1 MNINYTTVL
10 VSKIYLFLKNKLKLL
25 SKDALIKIESKNVA
39 LKKFY
44 ISNECFSFKLSIHE
58 KSWGK
63 IYHGFQKKSSSI
75 TVFNIDNTTRYF
87 LSSKSATH
95 IRMISE

>member
-44 ISNECFSFKLSIHE
+44 ISNECFSFKLSIRE
-58 KSWGK
+58 KSWGENLSWFPEEIK
-63 IYHGFQKKSSSI
+63 QYNCFQ
-75 TVFNIDNTTRYF
+75 
-87 LSSKSATH
+87 H
-95 IRMISE
+95 